1 MVAYEVPFKMSG
13 MPTASKSARVTF
25 NLSACALV
33 IFTLDVTAVLG
44 TAVTLISGEFNKLY

>member
-13 MPTASKSARVTF
+13 MPTARTSARVTF

-33 IFTLDVTAVLG
+33 ISTLDVNAALG
-44 TAVTLISGEFNKLY
+44 MAITLIKGEF